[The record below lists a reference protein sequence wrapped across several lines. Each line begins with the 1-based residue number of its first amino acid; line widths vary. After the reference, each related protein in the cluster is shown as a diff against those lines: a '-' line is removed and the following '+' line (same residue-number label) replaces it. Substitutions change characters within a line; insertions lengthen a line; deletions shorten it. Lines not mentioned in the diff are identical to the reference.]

1 MQNYESVTTWQ
12 GEPEWEI
19 EVTVGGFTTAQ
30 AAATF
35 GNEQAIE
42 LIHIPR
48 TNYLTLVNS
57 IGKCYKIEQKQVF
70 VRKIKPESASNR
82 IVSTDDFYTVD
93 INIEDFATIDGL
105 NNGFACL
112 AYGVAVDGQAIAID
126 KLLPTR

>member
-1 MQNYESVTTWQ
+1 MQTYESVTTWQ

-19 EVTVGGFTTAQ
+19 EVTVKGFPTAY

-42 LIHIPR
+42 LIRIPR

-57 IGKCYKIEQKQVF
+57 IGKCYKIEQNQVV
-70 VRKIKPESASNR
+70 VRKIKPESASSR
-82 IVSTDDFYTVD
+82 IVSGDDFYTVD
-93 INIEDFATIDGL
+93 INIENFAAIDGL

-126 KLLPTR
+126 SLLGC